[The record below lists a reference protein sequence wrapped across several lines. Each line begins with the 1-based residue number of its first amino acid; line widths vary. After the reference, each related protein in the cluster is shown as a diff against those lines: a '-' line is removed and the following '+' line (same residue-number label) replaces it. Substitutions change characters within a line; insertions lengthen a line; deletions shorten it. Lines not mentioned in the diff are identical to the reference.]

1 MSDIETNNM
10 PITTTSLTAI
20 ILNSTKWLI
29 VFIFYPLVNWMIKI
43 FPDWK
48 DFLENFK
55 LIGGSII
62 IVLVIFKLV
71 LEIVKLI
78 IKKK

>member
-1 MSDIETNNM
+1 MSEIEIENM
-10 PITTTSLTAI
+10 PITTTSLTAT

-29 VFIFYPLVNWMIKI
+29 VFVFYPLVNWMIKI

-55 LIGGSII
+55 LIGGAII

-71 LEIVKLI
+71 LEIVKLLV
-78 IKKK
+78 KKK